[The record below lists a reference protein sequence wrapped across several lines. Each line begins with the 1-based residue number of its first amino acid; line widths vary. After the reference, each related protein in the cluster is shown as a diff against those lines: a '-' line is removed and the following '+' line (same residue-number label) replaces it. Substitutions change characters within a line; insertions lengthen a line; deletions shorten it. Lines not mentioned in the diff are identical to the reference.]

1 MPFVLHWIKT
11 IDMHP
16 SPHPAQT
23 IFPARILVAACLLPA
38 LFFSC
43 SEKSASPGAAG
54 QSSGF
59 VNYTGTFVNSGTTD
73 SSKATGSVTA
83 TFNQTTLTLT
93 YSISWSSLTS
103 LPIMMHFHDNGPVIV
118 MITGFPVDQ
127 TGTVSGTCKLTST
140 QATDL
145 SNGDIYAMIHT
156 LPVVFVYLCTTN
168 NSTEQKWKE
177 KVAELEQ
184 RAFIS

>member
-1 MPFVLHWIKT
+1 MPFVLLRIKT
-11 IDMHP
+11 IDMHH
-16 SPHPAQT
+16 SPRSART
-23 IFPARILVAACLLPA
+23 IFPAGTLVAACALLA
-38 LFFSC
+38 LFISC
-43 SEKSASPGAAG
+43 GKKNGSPGAAG
-54 QSSGF
+54 QSTGF
-59 VNYTGTFVNSGTTD
+59 VNYTGTFVNSGSTD

-118 MITGFPVDQ
+118 VITGYPVAQ

-156 LPVVFVYLCTTN
+156 VNYGAGEIYAPLV
-168 NSTEQKWKE
+168 QH
-177 KVAELEQ
+177 
-184 RAFIS
+184 